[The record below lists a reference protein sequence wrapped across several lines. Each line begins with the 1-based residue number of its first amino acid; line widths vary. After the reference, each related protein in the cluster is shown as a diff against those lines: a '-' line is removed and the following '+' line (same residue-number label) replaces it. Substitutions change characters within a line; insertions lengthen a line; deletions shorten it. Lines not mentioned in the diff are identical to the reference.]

1 MKDKKDF
8 IINKINKVFIKIK
21 RKNINLKNLD
31 MTDYFDSIEMLEFI
45 SGLES
50 SFKIK
55 FKDSDINIKN
65 FLKVESIKKLI
76 NDKIKKKK

>member
-55 FKDSDINIKN
+55 FESCVFTDSGIINII
-65 FLKVESIKKLI
+65 LYII
-76 NDKIKKKK
+76 II